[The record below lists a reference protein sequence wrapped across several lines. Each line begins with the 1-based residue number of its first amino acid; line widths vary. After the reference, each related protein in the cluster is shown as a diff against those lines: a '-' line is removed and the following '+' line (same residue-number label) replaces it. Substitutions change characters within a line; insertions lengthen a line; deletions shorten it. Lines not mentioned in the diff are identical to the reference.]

1 MRPLKQLLQILKEDI
16 TDRHNNGN
24 YLLMCNSIKH
34 LYKEGEISEEELD
47 LVLKYMN
54 ENSPHGIT
62 INKSWFEPNDYK
74 SRINWLNKQINK
86 L

>member
-1 MRPLKQLLQILKEDI
+1 MRPLKKLLEILKKDI
-16 TDRHNNGN
+16 KDRHNVGV
-24 YLLMCNSIKH
+24 YLFMCNSIKH
-34 LYKEGEISEEELD
+34 LYKEGKISEEELD

-54 ENSPHGIT
+54 ENRPYGFT

-74 SRINWLNKQINK
+74 SRINWLNEQINK